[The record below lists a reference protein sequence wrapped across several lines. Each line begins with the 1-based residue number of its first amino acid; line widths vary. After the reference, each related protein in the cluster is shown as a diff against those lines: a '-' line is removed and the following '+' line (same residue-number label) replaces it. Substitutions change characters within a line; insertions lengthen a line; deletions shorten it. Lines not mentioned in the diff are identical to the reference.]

1 MQNPFIYSGIATDGH
16 FCQRAESSTLSSY
29 MKNSVNIV
37 LYSKRRYGKSSLILD
52 AFKHHID
59 REHYLCIYFDIFD
72 ISTPN
77 DFAKS
82 FYNAVAK
89 SLSFDLTTILHTLRN
104 LFSKVNFTA
113 TLSQNGEMEFK
124 PVVEGRELDEMMEDI
139 FTNLSSYLKK
149 NNKKAIIAI
158 DEFQQIAT
166 IKEKNI
172 EAVLRKY
179 IQHQSDMGFVFCG
192 SKKHL
197 LTQIFTT
204 YSRPFYAQATSM
216 ELPPIEEEKFFEF
229 VSLKFEQAGKSISND
244 AFHAVYTLTDGE
256 SWLVQNLCYHLWQN
270 YESVTKEEVKEQ
282 IREIAMMNDGVYK
295 SLFDTFSPSQK
306 TAIKA
311 VVTNNGLNLLGKETL
326 SRFAISKSSLTSA
339 LKTLSEREVF
349 DKDGD
354 RYYLSDK
361 LFEIWVSQREQ

>member
-1 MQNPFIYSGIATDGH
+1 MQNPFIYSGIATDEH
-16 FCQRAESSTLSSY
+16 FCQRAQSGVLAEY
-29 MKNSVNIV
+29 MVNCTNVV

-52 AFKHHID
+52 TFKHHID
-59 REHYLCIYFDIFD
+59 HERYLCIYFDIFD
-72 ISTPN
+72 ISNPN
-77 DFAKS
+77 DFARS

-89 SLSFDLTTILHTLRN
+89 SLTFDMATILHTLRN
-104 LFSKVNFTA
+104 LFSKVNFSA
-113 TLSQNGEMEFK
+113 TLSQSGDIEFK
-124 PVVEGRELDEMMEDI
+124 PVVEGREFDEMMEDI

-149 NNKKAIIAI
+149 HNKKAIIAI

-179 IQHQSDMGFVFCG
+179 IQHQGDMGFVFCG
-192 SKKHL
+192 SKRHL

-216 ELPPIEEEKFFEF
+216 ELPPIDEEVFCIF
-229 VSLKFEQAGKSISND
+229 VSKKFEQSGKSISKE
-244 AFHAVYTLTDGE
+244 AFSAIYTITDGE

-270 YESVTKEEVKEQ
+270 YTHITINEIQSQ
-282 IREIAMMNDGVYK
+282 IKEIARMNDGVYK

-311 VVTNNGLNLLGKETL
+311 VVAHYGRNLLGKETL
-326 SRFAISKSSLTSA
+326 SQFTISKSSMTSA

-349 DKDGD
+349 DKEDD
-354 RYYLSDK
+354 RYYLADK
-361 LFEIWVSQREQ
+361 LFEIWISQKG